1 MKWENIL
8 NKKDEYYTH
17 KKNILQEINES
28 SELAELLKKSAT
40 TELSEEEK
48 TKVKKQL
55 LDILKSIPAFGIFL
69 LPGGA
74 ILLPILLK
82 ILPKELLLP
91 SSYYDSEEEEI
102 K

>member
-1 MKWENIL
+1 MNF
-8 NKKDEYYTH
+8 
-17 KKNILQEINES
+17 ES
-28 SELAELLKKSAT
+28 EAYELDKLLKLTREMYSSPNLLKAELHKKSAT

-48 TKVKKQL
+48 TKDKKQL